1 MESKQAHWEEVYRT
15 KTSDQ
20 VSWTQEK
27 PLISLELIHSFE
39 LPLSAKIIDI
49 GGGDSKLVD
58 HLLEEGFSNI
68 TVLDISSKA
77 LEKAK
82 QRLGRKADMVNWI
95 VNDINNFD
103 TNEKFDLW
111 HDRAAFHFLTES
123 DQIKRYTSL
132 AAKSVSGFMIIGTFA
147 IDGPENCSGLPVT
160 RYSINS
166 LVSNFNS
173 SFNNTECKSEEH
185 RTPAGKIQHFI
196 FCGFKRK

>member
-1 MESKQAHWEEVYRT
+1 MESRHAHWEDVYRT

-27 PLISLELIHSFE
+27 PLISLDLIHSFE

-58 HLLEEGFSNI
+58 YLLLEGYHNVA
-68 TVLDISSKA
+68 VLDISSKA

-82 QRLGRKADMVNWI
+82 QRLGRQAEKVNWI
-95 VNDINNFD
+95 VSDINDFD
-103 TNEKFDLW
+103 TEEKFDLW
-111 HDRAAFHFLTES
+111 HDRAAFHFLTEP
-123 DQIKRYTSL
+123 DQIRRYTGL
-132 AAKSVSGFMIIGTFA
+132 AEKSVSGFMIIGTFSL
-147 IDGPENCSGLPVT
+147 DGPEKCSGLPVT
-160 RYSINS
+160 RYSGDS
-166 LVSNFNS
+166 LVSNFNT
-173 SFNNTECKSEEH
+173 SFHNTECKSEEH